1 MTSPD
6 SPRAWK
12 TRSGGTIGEAD
23 AERMA
28 AEFEKEDL
36 DFADAEYPRRRGR
49 PSLTGRGERSP
60 QITFRLDAEM
70 LQRASVVARRDG
82 VTLSALARR
91 ALDAFLSSQ
100 P

>member
-1 MTSPD
+1 MTRSRSMPT
-6 SPRAWK
+6 WK
-12 TRSGGTIGEAD
+12 TRSGRTISQAD

-28 AEFEKEDL
+28 AEFEKADV
-36 DFADAEYPRRRGR
+36 DFTDVEYPRRRGR
-49 PSLTGRGERSP
+49 PSLTGRAERSP
-60 QITFRLDAEM
+60 QITFRLDDEM
-70 LQRASVVARRDG
+70 LQRASVVAHRDG